1 MPLGD
6 YVQFYLNLNKAGYVC
21 TCVCPHHT
29 PWPNGHQCFF
39 FKLKKLFLYYIFLIK
54 KISGFFN
61 FIFVAKVVINPYEDI
76 DEGKAG
82 IISLGKYLA
91 TSGYR
96 SKIK

>member
-1 MPLGD
+1 MAQWSS
-6 YVQFYLNLNKAGYVC
+6 V
-21 TCVCPHHT
+21 
-29 PWPNGHQCFF
+29 FF
-39 FKLKKLFLYYIFLIK
+39 FLIKKIIFILYILIK